1 MKISCKNTAFPRLL
15 QAIPHKFSLYYRL
28 FNEKVHVF
36 PSNIDYFVNQS
47 ITLRKKQTASLI
59 SPFHPLK
66 NRPFREAVHIRR
78 LFISLAAAVALPIA
92 APAASLLAQPLPSL
106 QGEGSGVGSVSSPA
120 DTLRLSLDDCIALA
134 RRQSIDAAIA
144 LADLRSAY
152 WQWRSYRADLLPEV
166 SLSGTAPSWN
176 KRYSSYQQADGSLS
190 FVRNDYLGLDGAL
203 NITQKLWPTGGTLS
217 VESSLDYLHQSGSG
231 GSQNQFMSLPVAVT
245 LSQPLFAVNHLKW
258 NRRIE
263 PLRYREAQARFLTE
277 TEQVAMQAISL
288 YFSLLLAGEQVNIAR
303 QNLQTAEKLYEV
315 AQAKRRMGTISENDV
330 LQLCLDVLTARSALT
345 TAESTRQAAQFAL
358 CSFLDIEAP
367 IAATVPEVSP
377 SGSAEA
383 TVPEASASG
392 LRLSYTD
399 VLAHALA
406 NNAHATTMRRR
417 QLEADYAVASA
428 RANRQSINLYAQVG
442 YTGTADNLNSAYR
455 NLLSN
460 QIVQVGIT
468 VPLLDWGK
476 RKGQRRL
483 AESNRDIVQG
493 QLRQQSQDFRQDIF
507 ILTEQ
512 FNNQAEQLRI
522 AIEADTIAR
531 RRYHTNVETF
541 KIGSISTL
549 ELSDAQKA
557 KDQARQNRIQQL
569 FNYWY
574 YYYQLRSIALWDFER
589 DCDITADIEKLVRQ

>member
-1 MKISCKNTAFPRLL
+1 MN
-15 QAIPHKFSLYYRL
+15 RL
-28 FNEKVHVF
+28 FAF
-36 PSNIDYFVNQS
+36 F
-47 ITLRKKQTASLI
+47 LAWL
-59 SPFHPLK
+59 PL
-66 NRPFREAVHIRR
+66 AV
-78 LFISLAAAVALPIA
+78 
-92 APAASLLAQPLPSL
+92 LAQT
-106 QGEGSGVGSVSSPA
+106 
-120 DTLRLSLDDCIALA
+120 DTLRLSLDDCIAMA
-134 RRQSIDAAIA
+134 RRQSIDAAVA
-144 LADLRSAY
+144 LGELRSAY

-166 SLSGTAPSWN
+166 SLQGTAPSWN

-190 FVRNDYLGLDGAL
+190 FVRNDYLGLDGAV

-231 GSQNQFMSLPVAVT
+231 GSGNQFMSLPVAVT
-245 LSQPLFAVNHLKW
+245 LSQPLFSVNHLKW

-288 YFSLLLAGEQVNIAR
+288 YFGLLLAGEQVNIAR

-330 LQLCLDVLTARSALT
+330 LQLRLDVLTARSALT
-345 TAESTRQAAQFAL
+345 NSESNRQTRQFAL
-358 CSFLDIEAP
+358 RSFLDVEADIEP
-367 IAATVPEVSP
+367 VVPE
-377 SGSAEA
+377 G
-383 TVPEASASG
+383 VPQV
-392 LRLSYTD
+392 RLDYD
-399 VLAHALA
+399 NVLNHALQ
-406 NNAHATTMRRR
+406 NNALATTMRRR
-417 QLEADYAVASA
+417 QMEADYAVASA
-428 RANRQSINLYAQVG
+428 RANRQSINLYAQLG
-442 YTGTADNLNSAYR
+442 YTGTGDNMNSAYR

-460 QIVQVGIT
+460 EVVSVGIT

-483 AESNRDIVQG
+483 AESNRDIIQG

-522 AIEADTIAR
+522 ACEADTIAR

-557 KDQARQNRIQQL
+557 KDQARIGRIQQL

-589 DCDITADIEKLVRQ
+589 GCELTADVERLIEH

>member
-1 MKISCKNTAFPRLL
+1 MNKR
-15 QAIPHKFSLYYRL
+15 
-28 FNEKVHVF
+28 
-36 PSNIDYFVNQS
+36 
-47 ITLRKKQTASLI
+47 
-59 SPFHPLK
+59 LK
-66 NRPFREAVHIRR
+66 NWFRMTRKGIFCLREPFRMTRNGVFCLREPFRMTRKGVFCLREPFR
-78 LFISLAAAVALPIA
+78 MTRNGVFCPGRWFRMTRKGVFCPGRWFRTTRNGVFCPGRWFRTTRTAL
-92 APAASLLAQPLPSL
+92 SLLFCLFCWPGTTAAQS
-106 QGEGSGVGSVSSPA
+106 
-120 DTLRLSLDDCIALA
+120 DTLRLSLDDCIAMA
-134 RRQSIDAAIA
+134 RRQSIDAAVA
-144 LADLRSAY
+144 LGELRSAY
-152 WQWRSYRADLLPEV
+152 WQWRSYKADLLPEV

-190 FVRNDYLGLDGAL
+190 FVRNDYLGLDGAV

-217 VESSLDYLHQSGSG
+217 VESSLDYLHQQLKNSSTQELNH
-231 GSQNQFMSLPVAVT
+231 SNQFMSLPVAVT
-245 LSQPLFAVNHLKW
+245 LSQPLFSVNHLKW

-288 YFSLLLAGEQVNIAR
+288 YFGLLLAGEQVNIAR

-330 LQLCLDVLTARSALT
+330 LQLRLDVLTARSALT
-345 TAESTRQAAQFAL
+345 NSESTRQARQFAL
-358 CSFLDIEAP
+358 RSFLDVEAP
-367 IAATVPEVSP
+367 IAATVPE
-377 SGSAEA
+377 
-383 TVPEASASG
+383 ASALG
-392 LRLSYTD
+392 IHLDYED
-399 VLAHALA
+399 VLAHALQ
-406 NNAHATTMRRR
+406 NNALATTMRRR
-417 QLEADYAVASA
+417 QMEADYAVASA
-428 RANRQSINLYAQVG
+428 RANRQSINLYAQLG
-442 YTGTADNLNSAYR
+442 YTGTGDNMNSAYR

-460 QIVQVGIT
+460 EVVSVGIT

-476 RKGQRRL
+476 RRGQRRL
-483 AESNRDIVQG
+483 AESNRDIIQG
-493 QLRQQSQDFRQDIF
+493 QLRQQAQDFRQDIF

-522 AIEADTIAR
+522 ACEADTIAR

-549 ELSDAQKA
+549 ELSSAQTA

-589 DCDITADIEKLVRQ
+589 GCELSEDFEKIIK

>member
-1 MKISCKNTAFPRLL
+1 MNRVFFLCLALL
-15 QAIPHKFSLYYRL
+15 PHFG
-28 FNEKVHVF
+28 
-36 PSNIDYFVNQS
+36 
-47 ITLRKKQTASLI
+47 
-59 SPFHPLK
+59 
-66 NRPFREAVHIRR
+66 
-78 LFISLAAAVALPIA
+78 
-92 APAASLLAQPLPSL
+92 LAQT
-106 QGEGSGVGSVSSPA
+106 
-120 DTLRLSLDDCIALA
+120 DTLHLSLDDCIAMA
-134 RRQSIDAAIA
+134 RRQSIDAAVA
-144 LADLRSAY
+144 LGELRSAY

-166 SLSGTAPSWN
+166 SLQGTAPSWN

-190 FVRNDYLGLDGAL
+190 FVRNDYLGLDGAV

-217 VESSLDYLHQSGSG
+217 VESSLDYLHQSGSS

-245 LSQPLFAVNHLKW
+245 LSQPLFGVNHLKW

-277 TEQVAMQAISL
+277 TEQVAMQAINL
-288 YFSLLLAGEQVNIAR
+288 YFGLLLAGEQVNIAR

-330 LQLCLDVLTARSALT
+330 LQLRLDVLTARSALT
-345 TAESTRQAAQFAL
+345 NSESNRQTRQFAL
-358 CSFLDIEAP
+358 RSFLDVEADIEP
-367 IAATVPEVSP
+367 VVPED
-377 SGSAEA
+377 
-383 TVPEASASG
+383 VPQV
-392 LRLSYTD
+392 RLDYD
-399 VLAHALA
+399 NVLNHALQ
-406 NNAHATTMRRR
+406 NNALATTMRRR
-417 QLEADYAVASA
+417 QMEADYAVASA
-428 RANRQSINLYAQVG
+428 RANRQSINLYAQLG
-442 YTGTADNLNSAYR
+442 YTGTGDNMNSAYR
-455 NLLSN
+455 HLLSN
-460 QIVQVGIT
+460 EVVQVGIT

-483 AESNRDIVQG
+483 AESNRDIIQG

-522 AIEADTIAR
+522 ACEADTIAR

-549 ELSDAQKA
+549 ELSSAQTA

-574 YYYQLRSIALWDFER
+574 YYYQLRSIALWDFEHG
-589 DCDITADIEKLVRQ
+589 CELCADIEKLIQQ

>member
-1 MKISCKNTAFPRLL
+1 MKRHYLL
-15 QAIPHKFSLYYRL
+15 FLALLP
-28 FNEKVHVF
+28 
-36 PSNIDYFVNQS
+36 
-47 ITLRKKQTASLI
+47 LI
-59 SPFHPLK
+59 GWAH
-66 NRPFREAVHIRR
+66 E
-78 LFISLAAAVALPIA
+78 
-92 APAASLLAQPLPSL
+92 
-106 QGEGSGVGSVSSPA
+106 
-120 DTLRLSLDDCIALA
+120 DTLRLSLDDCIMMA
-134 RRQSIDAAIA
+134 RRQSIDAAVA
-144 LADLRSAY
+144 LGELRSAY

-190 FVRNDYLGLDGAL
+190 FVRNDYLGLDGAV

-231 GSQNQFMSLPVAVT
+231 GSGNQFMSLPVAVT
-245 LSQPLFAVNHLKW
+245 LSQPLFSVNHLKW

-288 YFSLLLAGEQVNIAR
+288 YFGLLLAGEQVNIAR

-330 LQLCLDVLTARSALT
+330 LQLRLDVLTARSALT
-345 TAESTRQAAQFAL
+345 NSESTRQARQFAL
-358 CSFLDIEAP
+358 RSFLDVEADIEP
-367 IAATVPEVSP
+367 VVPED
-377 SGSAEA
+377 
-383 TVPEASASG
+383 VPQV
-392 LRLSYTD
+392 RLDYD
-399 VLAHALA
+399 NVLNHALQ
-406 NNAHATTMRRR
+406 NNALATTMRRR
-417 QLEADYAVASA
+417 QMEADYAVASA
-428 RANRQSINLYAQVG
+428 RANRQSINLYAQLG
-442 YTGTADNLNSAYR
+442 YTGTGDNMNSAYR

-460 QIVQVGIT
+460 EVVSVGIT

-476 RKGQRRL
+476 RKGQRRM
-483 AESNRDIVQG
+483 AESNRDIIQG
-493 QLRQQSQDFRQDIF
+493 QLRQQAQDFRQDIF

-522 AIEADTIAR
+522 ACEADTIAR

-549 ELSDAQKA
+549 ELSDAQKS

-589 DCDITADIEKLVRQ
+589 GCELTADVERLIEH

>member
-1 MKISCKNTAFPRLL
+1 MKRHYLL
-15 QAIPHKFSLYYRL
+15 FLALLP
-28 FNEKVHVF
+28 
-36 PSNIDYFVNQS
+36 
-47 ITLRKKQTASLI
+47 LI
-59 SPFHPLK
+59 GWAH
-66 NRPFREAVHIRR
+66 E
-78 LFISLAAAVALPIA
+78 
-92 APAASLLAQPLPSL
+92 
-106 QGEGSGVGSVSSPA
+106 
-120 DTLRLSLDDCIALA
+120 DTLRLSLDDCIMMA
-134 RRQSIDAAIA
+134 RRQSIDAAVA
-144 LADLRSAY
+144 LGELRSAY

-190 FVRNDYLGLDGAL
+190 FVRNDYLGLDGAV

-231 GSQNQFMSLPVAVT
+231 GSGNQFMSLPVAVT
-245 LSQPLFAVNHLKW
+245 LSQPLFSVNHLKW

-288 YFSLLLAGEQVNIAR
+288 YFGLLLAGEQVNIAR

-330 LQLCLDVLTARSALT
+330 LQLRLDVLTARSALT
-345 TAESTRQAAQFAL
+345 NSESNRQARQFAL
-358 CSFLDIEAP
+358 RSFLDVEADIEPVAP
-367 IAATVPEVSP
+367 GDVPQVHLEFDNV
-377 SGSAEA
+377 
-383 TVPEASASG
+383 
-392 LRLSYTD
+392 LS
-399 VLAHALA
+399 HALQ
-406 NNAHATTMRRR
+406 NNALATTMRRR
-417 QLEADYAVASA
+417 QMEADYAVASA
-428 RANRQSINLYAQVG
+428 RANRQSINLYAQLG
-442 YTGTADNLNSAYR
+442 YTGTGDNMNSAYR

-460 QIVQVGIT
+460 EVVSVGIT

-483 AESNRDIVQG
+483 AESNRDIIQG

-522 AIEADTIAR
+522 ACEADTIAR

-549 ELSDAQKA
+549 ELSSAQTA
-557 KDQARQNRIQQL
+557 KDQARKNRIQQL

-589 DCDITADIEKLVRQ
+589 SCELTADVERLIEH

>member
-1 MKISCKNTAFPRLL
+1 MNRVFAFFLAWL
-15 QAIPHKFSLYYRL
+15 
-28 FNEKVHVF
+28 
-36 PSNIDYFVNQS
+36 
-47 ITLRKKQTASLI
+47 
-59 SPFHPLK
+59 PL
-66 NRPFREAVHIRR
+66 AV
-78 LFISLAAAVALPIA
+78 
-92 APAASLLAQPLPSL
+92 LAQT
-106 QGEGSGVGSVSSPA
+106 
-120 DTLRLSLDDCIALA
+120 DTLRLSLDDCIAMA
-134 RRQSIDAAIA
+134 RRQSIDAAVA
-144 LADLRSAY
+144 LGELRSAY

-190 FVRNDYLGLDGAL
+190 FVRNDYLGLDGAV

-231 GSQNQFMSLPVAVT
+231 GSGNQFMSLPVAVT
-245 LSQPLFAVNHLKW
+245 LSQPLFSVNHLKW

-288 YFSLLLAGEQVNIAR
+288 YFGLLLAGEQVNIAR

-330 LQLCLDVLTARSALT
+330 LQLRLDVLTARSALT
-345 TAESTRQAAQFAL
+345 NSESNRQTRQFAL
-358 CSFLDIEAP
+358 RSFLDVEADIEP
-367 IAATVPEVSP
+367 VVPE
-377 SGSAEA
+377 G
-383 TVPEASASG
+383 VPQV
-392 LRLSYTD
+392 RLDYD
-399 VLAHALA
+399 NVLNHALQ
-406 NNAHATTMRRR
+406 NNALATTMRRR
-417 QLEADYAVASA
+417 QMEADYAVASA
-428 RANRQSINLYAQVG
+428 RANRQSINLYAQLG
-442 YTGTADNLNSAYR
+442 YTGTGDNMSNAYR

-460 QIVQVGIT
+460 EVVSVGIT

-483 AESNRDIVQG
+483 AESNRDIIQG

-522 AIEADTIAR
+522 ACEADTIAR

-549 ELSDAQKA
+549 ELSSAQTA

-589 DCDITADIEKLVRQ
+589 GCELTADVERLIEH

>member
-1 MKISCKNTAFPRLL
+1 MNRVFAFFLAWLP
-15 QAIPHKFSLYYRL
+15 
-28 FNEKVHVF
+28 
-36 PSNIDYFVNQS
+36 
-47 ITLRKKQTASLI
+47 
-59 SPFHPLK
+59 
-66 NRPFREAVHIRR
+66 
-78 LFISLAAAVALPIA
+78 LAA
-92 APAASLLAQPLPSL
+92 LAQT
-106 QGEGSGVGSVSSPA
+106 
-120 DTLRLSLDDCIALA
+120 DTLRLSLDDCIAMA
-134 RRQSIDAAIA
+134 RRQSIDAAVA
-144 LADLRSAY
+144 LGELRSAY

-190 FVRNDYLGLDGAL
+190 FVRNDYLGLDGAV

-231 GSQNQFMSLPVAVT
+231 GSGTQFMSLPVAVT
-245 LSQPLFAVNHLKW
+245 LSQPLFSVNHLKW

-288 YFSLLLAGEQVNIAR
+288 YFGLLLAGEQVNIAR

-330 LQLCLDVLTARSALT
+330 LQLRLDVLTARSALT
-345 TAESTRQAAQFAL
+345 NSESTRQARQFAL
-358 CSFLDIEAP
+358 QSFLNVAPPSAPEGATIVPTLDISKTIEAP
-367 IAATVPEVSP
+367 
-377 SGSAEA
+377 SGAVGGAFHLDYE
-383 TVPEASASG
+383 
-392 LRLSYTD
+392 D
-399 VLAHALA
+399 VLAHALQ
-406 NNAHATTMRRR
+406 NNALATTMRRR
-417 QLEADYAVASA
+417 QMEADYAVASA
-428 RANRQSINLYAQVG
+428 RANRQSINLYAQLG
-442 YTGTADNLNSAYR
+442 YTGTGDNMNSAYR

-460 QIVQVGIT
+460 EVVSVGIT

-483 AESNRDIVQG
+483 AESNRDIIQG

-522 AIEADTIAR
+522 ACEADTIAR

-549 ELSDAQKA
+549 ELSSAQTA

-589 DCDITADIEKLVRQ
+589 GCELTADVERLIEH

>member
-1 MKISCKNTAFPRLL
+1 MKHLIAIITFAALL
-15 QAIPHKFSLYYRL
+15 PC
-28 FNEKVHVF
+28 VV
-36 PSNIDYFVNQS
+36 
-47 ITLRKKQTASLI
+47 
-59 SPFHPLK
+59 
-66 NRPFREAVHIRR
+66 
-78 LFISLAAAVALPIA
+78 
-92 APAASLLAQPLPSL
+92 LAQT
-106 QGEGSGVGSVSSPA
+106 
-120 DTLRLSLDDCIALA
+120 DTLRLSLDDCIAMA
-134 RRQSIDAAIA
+134 RRQSIDAAVA
-144 LADLRSAY
+144 LGELRSAY

-166 SLSGTAPSWN
+166 SLTGTAPSWN

-190 FVRNDYLGLDGAL
+190 FVRNDYLGLDGAV

-231 GSQNQFMSLPVAVT
+231 GSGNQFMSLPVAVT
-245 LSQPLFAVNHLKW
+245 LSQPLFSVNHLKW

-330 LQLCLDVLTARSALT
+330 LQLRLDVLTARSALT
-345 TAESTRQAAQFAL
+345 NSESNRQTRQFAL
-358 CSFLDIEAP
+358 RSFLDVEADIEP
-367 IAATVPEVSP
+367 VVPED
-377 SGSAEA
+377 
-383 TVPEASASG
+383 VPQV
-392 LRLSYTD
+392 RLDYD
-399 VLAHALA
+399 NVLNHALQ
-406 NNAHATTMRRR
+406 NNALATTMRRR
-417 QLEADYAVASA
+417 QMEADYAVASA
-428 RANRQSINLYAQVG
+428 RANRQSINLYAQLG
-442 YTGTADNLNSAYR
+442 YTGTGENMSAAYR
-455 NLLSN
+455 HLLSN
-460 QIVQVGIT
+460 EVVQVGIT

-483 AESNRDIVQG
+483 AESNRDIIQG

-522 AIEADTIAR
+522 ACEADTIAR

-549 ELSDAQKA
+549 ELSSAQTA

-589 DCDITADIEKLVRQ
+589 GCELTADVERLIEH

>member
-1 MKISCKNTAFPRLL
+1 MKRHYLL
-15 QAIPHKFSLYYRL
+15 FLALLP
-28 FNEKVHVF
+28 
-36 PSNIDYFVNQS
+36 
-47 ITLRKKQTASLI
+47 LI
-59 SPFHPLK
+59 GWAH
-66 NRPFREAVHIRR
+66 E
-78 LFISLAAAVALPIA
+78 
-92 APAASLLAQPLPSL
+92 
-106 QGEGSGVGSVSSPA
+106 
-120 DTLRLSLDDCIALA
+120 DTLRLSLDDCIMMA
-134 RRQSIDAAIA
+134 RRQSIDAAVA
-144 LADLRSAY
+144 LGELRSAY

-190 FVRNDYLGLDGAL
+190 FVRNNYLGLDGAV

-217 VESSLDYLHQSGSG
+217 VESSLDYLHQSFSSPHSQGGAGG
-231 GSQNQFMSLPVAVT
+231 GSNQFMSLPVAIT
-245 LSQPLFAVNHLKW
+245 LQQPLFSVNHLKW

-277 TEQVAMQAISL
+277 TEQVAMQAINL
-288 YFSLLLAGEQVNIAR
+288 YFGLLLAGEQVNIAR

-330 LQLCLDVLTARSALT
+330 LQLRLDVLTARSALT
-345 TAESTRQAAQFAL
+345 NSESNRQARQFAL
-358 CSFLDIEAP
+358 RSFLDVEADIEP
-367 IAATVPEVSP
+367 VVPED
-377 SGSAEA
+377 
-383 TVPEASASG
+383 VPQV
-392 LRLSYTD
+392 RLDYD
-399 VLAHALA
+399 NVLNHALQ
-406 NNAHATTMRRR
+406 NNALATTMRRR
-417 QLEADYAVASA
+417 QMEADYAVASA
-428 RANRQSINLYAQVG
+428 RANRQSINLYAQLG
-442 YTGTADNLNSAYR
+442 YTGTADNMNAAYR

-460 QIVQVGIT
+460 EVVSVGIT

-476 RKGQRRL
+476 RKGQRRM
-483 AESNRDIVQG
+483 AEANREIVQG

-522 AIEADTIAR
+522 ACEADTIAR

-589 DCDITADIEKLVRQ
+589 GCDISEDFENIIK

>member
-1 MKISCKNTAFPRLL
+1 MNRVFAFFLAWL
-15 QAIPHKFSLYYRL
+15 
-28 FNEKVHVF
+28 
-36 PSNIDYFVNQS
+36 
-47 ITLRKKQTASLI
+47 
-59 SPFHPLK
+59 PL
-66 NRPFREAVHIRR
+66 AV
-78 LFISLAAAVALPIA
+78 
-92 APAASLLAQPLPSL
+92 LAQT
-106 QGEGSGVGSVSSPA
+106 
-120 DTLRLSLDDCIALA
+120 DTLRLSLDDCITMA
-134 RRQSIDAAIA
+134 RRQSVDAAVA
-144 LADLRSAY
+144 LGELRSAY
-152 WQWRSYRADLLPEV
+152 WQWRSYKADLLPEV
-166 SLSGTAPSWN
+166 SLQGTAPSWN

-190 FVRNDYLGLDGAL
+190 FVRNDYLGLDGAV
-203 NITQKLWPTGGTLS
+203 NIKQKLWPTGGTLS

-231 GSQNQFMSLPVAVT
+231 GSQNQLMSLPVAVT
-245 LSQPLFAVNHLKW
+245 LSQPLFGVNHLKW

-277 TEQVAMQAISL
+277 TEQVAMQAINL
-288 YFSLLLAGEQVNIAR
+288 YFGLLLAGEQVNIAR

-330 LQLCLDVLTARSALT
+330 LQLRLDVLTARSALT
-345 TAESTRQAAQFAL
+345 NAVSNRQARQFAL
-358 CSFLDIEAP
+358 RSFLDVETDIEP
-367 IAATVPEVSP
+367 SVPED
-377 SGSAEA
+377 
-383 TVPEASASG
+383 VPQV
-392 LRLSYTD
+392 RLDYD
-399 VLAHALA
+399 NVLSHALQ
-406 NNAHATTMRRR
+406 NNALATTMRRR
-417 QLEADYAVASA
+417 QMEADYAVASA
-428 RANRQSINLYAQVG
+428 RANRQSINLYAQFG
-442 YTGTADNLNSAYR
+442 YTGTGDNMNSAYR

-460 QIVQVGIT
+460 EVVSVGIT

-483 AESNRDIVQG
+483 AESNRDIIQG

-522 AIEADTIAR
+522 ACEADTIAR

-557 KDQARQNRIQQL
+557 KDQARIGRIQQL

-589 DCDITADIEKLVRQ
+589 GCELTADVERLIEH

>member
-1 MKISCKNTAFPRLL
+1 MNRVFAFFLAWL
-15 QAIPHKFSLYYRL
+15 
-28 FNEKVHVF
+28 
-36 PSNIDYFVNQS
+36 
-47 ITLRKKQTASLI
+47 
-59 SPFHPLK
+59 PL
-66 NRPFREAVHIRR
+66 AV
-78 LFISLAAAVALPIA
+78 
-92 APAASLLAQPLPSL
+92 LAQT
-106 QGEGSGVGSVSSPA
+106 
-120 DTLRLSLDDCIALA
+120 DTLRLSLDDCIAMA
-134 RRQSIDAAIA
+134 RRQSIDAAVA
-144 LADLRSAY
+144 LGELRSAY

-190 FVRNDYLGLDGAL
+190 FVRNDYLGLDGAV

-217 VESSLDYLHQSGSG
+217 VESSLEYLHQSGSG
-231 GSQNQFMSLPVAVT
+231 GSGNQFMSLPVAVT
-245 LSQPLFAVNHLKW
+245 LSQPLFSVNHLKW

-288 YFSLLLAGEQVNIAR
+288 YFGLLLAGEQVNIAR

-330 LQLCLDVLTARSALT
+330 LQLRLDVLTARSALT
-345 TAESTRQAAQFAL
+345 NSESNRQARQFAL
-358 CSFLDIEAP
+358 RSFLDVEADIEP
-367 IAATVPEVSP
+367 VVPED
-377 SGSAEA
+377 
-383 TVPEASASG
+383 VPQV
-392 LRLSYTD
+392 RLDYD
-399 VLAHALA
+399 NVLNHALQ
-406 NNAHATTMRRR
+406 NNALATTMRRR
-417 QLEADYAVASA
+417 QMEADYAVASA
-428 RANRQSINLYAQVG
+428 RANRQSINLYAQLG
-442 YTGTADNLNSAYR
+442 YTGSADNLNAAYR

-460 QIVQVGIT
+460 EVVSVGIT

-476 RKGQRRL
+476 RKGQRRM
-483 AESNRDIVQG
+483 AESNRDIIQG

-512 FNNQAEQLRI
+512 FNNQAEQLLI
-522 AIEADTIAR
+522 ACEADTIAR

-589 DCDITADIEKLVRQ
+589 GCELSADIEKLIK